1 MSKRL
6 NISFVILII
15 AVLVTS
21 TASSQGVL
29 NKILDNGPNNK
40 RINIVFL
47 GDGYTSTQQSQFDTN
62 ATSFLNYL
70 FTIEP
75 FDNYENYYNAYT
87 IFIESNASGVDHPA
101 TGIYKDTYF
110 NGTFD
115 SYGIT
120 RLTTIPPNNFDG
132 SYSNGMGKVMD
143 LLAAHLPDYDMVIL
157 LFNDPE
163 YGGSG
168 GSISISSVHSSAPEI
183 VAHEVGHSFG
193 NLADEY
199 DYAGGSAREAPNATA
214 QTDREL
220 IRWNHWILPSTPVPT
235 PETSPY
241 YNLIGLFEGAVYN
254 PTGWYRPKYNC
265 KMQSLGVPFCSVC
278 SEQLIISEYS
288 YLSPLESYSPVNS
301 VVTVP
306 TNSSQIFEIVPM
318 YPALNALDIQWYLDS
333 APLSGENSETL
344 AMSLNE
350 VNWGNHTIS
359 VEVSDNTSLVL
370 NDPSNLLMDSFS
382 WDAYFEA
389 ADSDEDGFTDDIDNC
404 PEVPNPDQENAD
416 FDTLGDLCDPYCCAI
431 AGDANDDSNVDILDV
446 VYLITYKYKSGV
458 EPNCFYEGDAN
469 TDESIDI
476 LDIVYLIS
484 FKYKGGPQPACL

>member
-1 MSKRL
+1 MSRRF
-6 NISFVILII
+6 NISFTILII
-15 AVLVTS
+15 SILIFS
-21 TASSQGVL
+21 SASSQGVL
-29 NKILDNGPNNK
+29 NKILDNGPKNK

-47 GDGYTSTQQSQFDTN
+47 GDGYTSAQQSQFDAD

-87 IFIESNASGVDHPA
+87 IFIESIESGVDHPA
-101 TGIYKDTYF
+101 TGVYRNTYF

-132 SYSNGMGKVMD
+132 SYSNGMGKVMN

-199 DYAGGSAREAPNATA
+199 DYLGGSTHEAPNATA
-214 QTDREL
+214 QTVREL

-241 YNLIGLFEGAVYN
+241 FDLIGLFEGAVYQQ
-254 PTGWYRPKYNC
+254 TGWYRPKYNC

-288 YLSPLESYSPVNS
+288 FISPLESYSPANDEI
-301 VVTVP
+301 TILA
-306 TNSSQIFEIVPM
+306 NSSQIFEIVPM
-318 YPALNALDIQWYLDS
+318 YPTMNVLDIQWYLDMT
-333 APLSGENSETL
+333 PISGENSE
-344 AMSLNE
+344 AFEFSANE
-350 VNWGNHTIS
+350 VDWGSHTIS

-370 NDPSNLLMDSFS
+370 NDPSNLLIDSHS
-382 WDAYFEA
+382 WNVFIEA
-389 ADSDEDGFTDDIDNC
+389 GDSDYDGFGDDIDNC
-404 PEVPNPDQENAD
+404 PEISNPGQENAD
-416 FDTLGDLCDPYCCAI
+416 LDALGDLCDPYCCAI
-431 AGDANDDSNVDILDV
+431 AGDANNDYNVNILDV
-446 VYLITYKYKSGV
+446 VFLINYKYKAGD
-458 EPNCFYEGDAN
+458 EPICLHQGDTN
-469 TDESIDI
+469 TNTLIDI
-476 LDIVYLIS
+476 LDIVYLIT
-484 FKYKGGPQPACL
+484 FKYKSGPPPGCL